1 MLRPFIRSGLGFR
14 FKIDCPLSQCNHLLR
29 MSLQVLAYFVSSES
43 LHCLQRRVKELVG
56 DFCEKH
62 RKIFTRHSEP
72 DSKQVLSHQG
82 LILISANQPLIA
94 CTGRVK
100 RPRLKVDLPLG
111 GVGNGWVSQLVLC
124 PLSSCLSRHSRLS
137 FGKTEV
143 NFICGK
149 ILKML

>member
-100 RPRLKVDLPLG
+100 SQAQSGLATWWGWQWMGLTIGTLPI
-111 GVGNGWVSQLVLC
+111 VIMFK
-124 PLSSCLSRHSRLS
+124 PP
-137 FGKTEV
+137 
-143 NFICGK
+143 
-149 ILKML
+149 